1 MSRAIK
7 AKTAAGKKSQRVHMH
22 EGQVVKPVLFDGKNT
37 GSGKYMAASIDDV
50 LVINPKTGKPYEYK
64 TFGVLV

>member
-7 AKTAAGKKSQRVHMH
+7 AKTAAGKKTQRVRMY
-22 EGQVVKPVLFDGKNT
+22 EGKVVKPVLFDGKNT
-37 GSGKYMAASIDDV
+37 GLGKYMAASIDDV

-64 TFGVLV
+64 SLGESV